1 MIWLA
6 NYIYSLYERN
16 YSPMP
21 LFQLQVSTWMSNSIQ
36 FKSFID
42 TQKKSLQTYES

>member
-1 MIWLA
+1 MRVGYNVGFMMGL
-6 NYIYSLYERN
+6 L
-16 YSPMP
+16 
-21 LFQLQVSTWMSNSIQ
+21 LGHNSIQ